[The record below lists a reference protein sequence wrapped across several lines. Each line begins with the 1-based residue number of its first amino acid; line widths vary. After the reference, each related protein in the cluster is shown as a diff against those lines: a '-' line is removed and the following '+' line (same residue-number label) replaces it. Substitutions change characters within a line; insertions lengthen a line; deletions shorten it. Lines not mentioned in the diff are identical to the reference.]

1 MSHATTEVFVLELA
15 EESDAAE
22 VLARG
27 DDGVTDVF
35 AY

>member
-1 MSHATTEVFVLELA
+1 VYLLLKLA
-15 EESDAAE
+15 EESNAAE

-27 DDGVTDVF
+27 DDGIADVF